1 MIIIIF
7 CQIYY
12 YVLFELLDG
21 INCRHNLICF
31 FSHKPLDL
39 KERGLKRCWW
49 QWKRSNETIRQNP
62 DGANGSWWF
71 PTGKKHQEL
80 IVPDGFGKKTSRD
93 NGSWWFLMEES
104 GTKRHHQEICP
115 WFHWFFSL
123 LEPMGDLL
131 LGPMGGPIR
140 GPVEE
145 TLRKKPS
152 ETSRDHYKKPLGKSH
167 QKPLGTIRPLG
178 NWDTIRAP
186 LGDH

>member
-80 IVPDGFGKKTSRD
+80 IVPDGFGKKHQEIMVPD
-93 NGSWWFLMEES
+93 DFLIGKKES
-104 GTKRHHQEICP
+104 GTKRHHQGICP
-115 WFHWFFSL
+115 WFHCFFPL
-123 LEPMGDLL
+123 
-131 LGPMGGPIR
+131 IR
-140 GPVEE
+140 TNG
-145 TLRKKPS
+145 RF
-152 ETSRDHYKKPLGKSH
+152 
-167 QKPLGTIRPLG
+167 TIRTNG
-178 NWDTIRAP
+178 GT
-186 LGDH
+186 H